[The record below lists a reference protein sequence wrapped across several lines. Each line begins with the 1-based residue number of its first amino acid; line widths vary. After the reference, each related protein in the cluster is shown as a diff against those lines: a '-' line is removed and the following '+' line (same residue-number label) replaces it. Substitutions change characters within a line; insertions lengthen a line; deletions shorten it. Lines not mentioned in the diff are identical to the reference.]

1 MIHQE
6 FQKHV
11 VRYVIGFSAALCLSL
26 LAYFIAVQSDMSMT
40 LTMAI
45 LLLLAAAQLTVQLIC
60 FLHLGVS
67 GRSRS
72 RTASIGFTLLM
83 MLIIVI
89 GSLWIMK
96 NLDYHMGMSGDSM
109 NEYMK
114 AQNKKGF

>member
-1 MIHQE
+1 MIQPE

-11 VRYVIGFSAALCLSL
+11 ARYIVGFVIALCLSIG
-26 LAYFIAVQSDMSMT
+26 AYVIAMQSAMPKT
-40 LTMAI
+40 VTMAI
-45 LLLLAAAQLTVQLIC
+45 LLLLAAIQLIVQLIC
-60 FLHLGVS
+60 FLHLDVS

-72 RTASIGFTLLM
+72 RTASIGFTILM

-96 NLDYHMGMSGDSM
+96 NLDYHMGMSGDAM